1 MIHVEDYI
9 GGFLLKNRYCTF
21 PSLGTLDLKK
31 RSASYDGENLDAP
44 EYQLIFTPVGIIDD
58 AFPTYI
64 ADNENVSIAKASNE
78 IRDFS
83 QKVKASLQKSG
94 RYEIDL
100 IGSFLLKDETVIFKQ
115 SSDLNLGYTPV
126 KADPITEDYEE
137 NKETP
142 KVDTGNFKNLEYT
155 HADSAVSKPKNS
167 VIIKYLLA
175 LLLLVGLAAAAYF
188 GYNFIKDQNAN
199 KAANEEAS
207 IVSEPEEISLTEN
220 DTTYNGDEALAI
232 DAAAADAATADT
244 TTTVANA
251 VTDSPAPAIQGN
263 EVNIAVTAYPDKSIA
278 ESKSKK
284 LNSYGNKTSVMTID
298 GKVWLVITASH
309 PTNDITALKD
319 SLRRFFNPS
328 GTPFVVK

>member
-9 GGFLLKNRYCTF
+9 GGFLLKNHYCTF

-31 RSASYDGENLDAP
+31 KSASYDGENLDAP
-44 EYQLIFTPVGIIDD
+44 EFQLLFTPVGIIDD
-58 AFPTYI
+58 AFPTFI
-64 ADNENVSIAKASNE
+64 ADKENVSIAKASNE

-100 IGSFLLKDETVIFKQ
+100 IGSFLLKNETVIFKQ

-126 KADPITEDYEE
+126 KAEPLAED
-137 NKETP
+137 NTP
-142 KVDTGNFKNLEYT
+142 LAESDEKADAGNYKNLEYT

-167 VIIKYLLA
+167 AIAKYLIG
-175 LLLLVGLAAAAYF
+175 LLLLVGLAAGAYF
-188 GYNFIKDQNAN
+188 AYNFIKNQNSDTQT
-199 KAANEEAS
+199 NEEAS
-207 IVSEPEEISLTEN
+207 IVSDPEEVVLSEN
-220 DTTYNGDEALAI
+220 DTTFDGDEALVLDNNNASR
-232 DAAAADAATADT
+232 
-244 TTTVANA
+244 TVADSSN
-251 VTDSPAPAIQGN
+251 VTANTAAPAVQGN
-263 EVNIAVTAYPDKSIA
+263 EVNIAVKSFANQSMA

-298 GKVWLVITASH
+298 GKVWMVITASH
-309 PTNDITALKD
+309 PTNDMVALKD
-319 SLRRFFNPS
+319 SLRKFFNPS

>member
-9 GGFLLKNRYCTF
+9 GGFLLKNHYCTF

-31 RSASYDGENLDAP
+31 KSASYDGDNLDAP
-44 EYQLIFTPVGIIDD
+44 EYQLTFTPVGIIDD

-126 KADPITEDYEE
+126 KAQPITEESAPVTTEE
-137 NKETP
+137 SKQGS
-142 KVDTGNFKNLEYT
+142 DFNLEYT
-155 HADSAVSKPKNS
+155 HADSAVSKPKSS
-167 VIIKYLLA
+167 VIIKYLIG
-175 LLLLVGLAAAAYF
+175 LLLLVGLAAGAYF
-188 GYNFIKDQNAN
+188 AYNFIKDQNSN
-199 KAANEEAS
+199 STPNEEAS
-207 IVSEPEEISLTEN
+207 IVSDPEEVVLDAN
-220 DTTYNGDEALAI
+220 DTTFNGDEALVI
-232 DAAAADAATADT
+232 DNAEADDANAAESDNAA
-244 TTTVANA
+244 A
-251 VTDSPAPAIQGN
+251 VTDTTAPAVQGN
-263 EVNIAVTAYPDKSIA
+263 EMNIAVTSYPDKSIA

-298 GKVWLVITASH
+298 GKIWLVITASH
-309 PTNDITALKD
+309 PTNDVEALKD

-328 GTPFVVK
+328 GSPFVVK